1 MRKSTLIALASL
13 VFFAT
18 YAQSKDV
25 KQIRADY
32 NELKAW
38 IAKLPEMGET
48 GGMYCLILDDNPQ
61 GAAYPGVGH
70 FRTKTHFYYNVEG
83 GQPPV
88 LKMAVESYEG
98 GTQRVYTEAMYD
110 EAGKASFIFA
120 SQKTEKGRSAV
131 ERRLYMDGDSTLD
144 FTENNRPVAGSSR
157 AQSLHEVRAKADRL
171 MKQFM
176 GIMGYGDK

>member
-1 MRKSTLIALASL
+1 MRKSTLVTLLSLAIL
-13 VFFAT
+13 AAF
-18 YAQSKDV
+18 AQSKTV
-25 KQIRADY
+25 EQIRADY
-32 NELKAW
+32 NALKTEVAR
-38 IAKLPEMGET
+38 LPQMKET
-48 GGMYCLILDDNPQ
+48 GIMYCLIIDDNPQ
-61 GAAYPGVGH
+61 GATYPGIGH
-70 FRTKTHFYYNVEG
+70 FRSKTHFYYDVAGDE
-83 GQPPV
+83 PPV
-88 LKMAVESYEG
+88 LRLAVESYEG

-157 AQSLHEVRAKADRL
+157 AQSLHEVRAKADQL

-176 GIMGYGDK
+176 GIMGYGDE